1 MDSSS
6 SAVTDECCPYAAL
19 SVPRNAALA
28 EIKKSYRKLA
38 LKHHPDKG
46 GDESMFK
53 IISAAYEI
61 LSDDARRAEY
71 DRLQREK
78 ARMGSA
84 RRSAASS
91 NTRTASSTGNA
102 SSHEARGSGTAS
114 ASAPGGRRRSRPT
127 TSAAA
132 QRQSA
137 DSNPFSHPFFQQH
150 NGFHGFGAGGNSSSH
165 RTHFTD
171 PFDLFE
177 RVFGEEF
184 GLRSSTMGH
193 GHRHSGVAGHR
204 SSSGVSRSS
213 AGSSSSR
220 KDPFHDPF
228 FTNSRSSMMG
238 MGGIEMMGGG
248 GSMMDEMSQMSQR
261 MDAMRQSMMGSFHSS
276 FGSHTSNTHAHAS
289 SIGHHQQQ
297 HQHRSHHG
305 AGFGNAGGHS
315 SFSSSFNMSS
325 SSGFG
330 GGGGGAGFG
339 GGQSVS
345 TSTTTRIINGVQETI
360 TERTVV
366 YPDGRVERSSSS
378 STSSSTMGGSGAA
391 LSAGNDRHRRYIDQG
406 RR

>member
-6 SAVTDECCPYAAL
+6 AATDECCPYAVL

-28 EIKKSYRKLA
+28 EIKKAYRKLA
-38 LKHHPDKG
+38 LTHHPDKG

-71 DRLQREK
+71 DRLQQEK
-78 ARMGSA
+78 ARVGSA
-84 RRSAASS
+84 RRGDASS
-91 NTRTASSTGNA
+91 NRRTASSTGGA
-102 SSHEARGSGTAS
+102 SYYEAPGGGTAS
-114 ASAPGGRRRSRPT
+114 AAGGRRRSRPS

-132 QRQSA
+132 SQPQFARS
-137 DSNPFSHPFFQQH
+137 DPLSHPFFQQH
-150 NGFHGFGAGGNSSSH
+150 NSFGTGGTSSSH
-165 RTHFTD
+165 RTKFTD

-184 GLRSSTMGH
+184 GLRSSAMGH
-193 GHRHSGVAGHR
+193 GHRNRGLAAHR

-213 AGSSSSR
+213 AGSR
-220 KDPFHDPF
+220 KDPFDDPF
-228 FTNSRSSMMG
+228 FTNSRSSIASSMMG
-238 MGGIEMMGGG
+238 MGGIGMMGGS
-248 GSMMDEMSQMSQR
+248 GSVMDEMSQMSQR
-261 MDAMRQSMMGSFHSS
+261 MDAMHQSMMGSFHSS
-276 FGSHTSNTHAHAS
+276 FGSLASNTHAHAS
-289 SIGHHQQQ
+289 SIGQHHHQQNQ
-297 HQHRSHHG
+297 HMSHHG
-305 AGFGNAGGHS
+305 AGIGGAGGHS

-325 SSGFG
+325 SSGFS
-330 GGGGGAGFG
+330 GGAGFG

-378 STSSSTMGGSGAA
+378 SSTIGGSGAA
-391 LSAGNDRHRRYIDQG
+391 LSTGNDRHRRYIDQG

>member
-1 MDSSS
+1 
-6 SAVTDECCPYAAL
+6 
-19 SVPRNAALA
+19 
-28 EIKKSYRKLA
+28 
-38 LKHHPDKG
+38 
-46 GDESMFK
+46 MFK

-71 DRLQREK
+71 DRSQQEK
-78 ARMGSA
+78 TGMGSA

-91 NTRTASSTGNA
+91 NRRTTSSTDSA
-102 SSHEARGSGTAS
+102 AHEARSGGTAS
-114 ASAPGGRRRSRPT
+114 AAGGRRRSRPT

-132 QRQSA
+132 QRQSS

-150 NGFHGFGAGGNSSSH
+150 NAFGTGGSSH

-184 GLRSSTMGH
+184 GLHSSAMGH
-193 GHRHSGVAGHR
+193 GHRGRGLAAHR

-213 AGSSSSR
+213 TGSR
-220 KDPFHDPF
+220 KGPFDDPF

-238 MGGIEMMGGG
+238 MGGIGMMGGG
-248 GSMMDEMSQMSQR
+248 GSMMDERSQMSQR
-261 MDAMRQSMMGSFHSS
+261 MDAMHQSMMGSFHSS
-276 FGSHTSNTHAHAS
+276 FGSHASNTHAHAS
-289 SIGHHQQQ
+289 SIGQHHHPQ
-297 HQHRSHHG
+297 HQHMSHHS
-305 AGFGNAGGHS
+305 AGFGGAGGHS

-325 SSGFG
+325 SSS
-330 GGGGGAGFG
+330 GFG

-345 TSTTTRIINGVQETI
+345 TSTTTRIVNGIQETI

-366 YPDGRVERSSSS
+366 YPDGRVERSSS
-378 STSSSTMGGSGAA
+378 TSSGTMGGSGAA

>member
-6 SAVTDECCPYAAL
+6 AATDECCPYAIL

-38 LKHHPDKG
+38 LRHHPDKG

-71 DRLQREK
+71 DRLQQEK
-78 ARMGSA
+78 ARVGST
-84 RRSAASS
+84 RRGGASS
-91 NTRTASSTGNA
+91 NRRTASSTGGA
-102 SSHEARGSGTAS
+102 SYYEAPGGGTAS
-114 ASAPGGRRRSRPT
+114 AAGGRRRSRPT

-132 QRQSA
+132 QSQSA
-137 DSNPFSHPFFQQH
+137 DSDPFSHPFFQQH
-150 NGFHGFGAGGNSSSH
+150 NSFGAGGTSRAH

-184 GLRSSTMGH
+184 GLRGNAMGY
-193 GHRHSGVAGHR
+193 GHRHSGLADHR
-204 SSSGVSRSS
+204 SSSGVSRS

-220 KDPFHDPF
+220 KDPFDDPF
-228 FTNSRSSMMG
+228 FTNSGSSMMG
-238 MGGIEMMGGG
+238 MGGIGMMGGG

-261 MDAMRQSMMGSFHSS
+261 MDAMHQSMMGSFHSS
-276 FGSHTSNTHAHAS
+276 FGSHASNSHAHAS
-289 SIGHHQQQ
+289 SIGHHHQQ
-297 HQHRSHHG
+297 HQHMSHHG
-305 AGFGNAGGHS
+305 AGFGSAGGHS
-315 SFSSSFNMSS
+315 SFSSSFNVSS
-325 SSGFG
+325 SSGF
-330 GGGGGAGFG
+330 GGGAGFG
-339 GGQSVS
+339 GGQLVS

-378 STSSSTMGGSGAA
+378 STSSSTIGGSGAA
-391 LSAGNDRHRRYIDQG
+391 LSTGNDRHRRYIDQG

>member
-6 SAVTDECCPYAAL
+6 STATDECCPYAVL

-71 DRLQREK
+71 DRLQQEK
-78 ARMGSA
+78 ARVGST
-84 RRSAASS
+84 RRGAASS
-91 NTRTASSTGNA
+91 NRRTASSTGSA
-102 SSHEARGSGTAS
+102 SYHGAPGGGTAS
-114 ASAPGGRRRSRPT
+114 AAGGRRRSRPT

-132 QRQSA
+132 SQPQFARS
-137 DSNPFSHPFFQQH
+137 DPFSHPFFQQH
-150 NGFHGFGAGGNSSSH
+150 NGFGAGGTSSSH
-165 RTHFTD
+165 RTQFTD

-184 GLRSSTMGH
+184 GLRSSAMGH
-193 GHRHSGVAGHR
+193 GHRNSGLAAHR

-213 AGSSSSR
+213 AGSR
-220 KDPFHDPF
+220 KDPFDDPF

-238 MGGIEMMGGG
+238 MGGIGMMGGG

-261 MDAMRQSMMGSFHSS
+261 MDAMHRSMMGSFHSS
-276 FGSHTSNTHAHAS
+276 FGSHGSNTHAHAS
-289 SIGHHQQQ
+289 SIGHHHQQ
-297 HQHRSHHG
+297 HQHMSHH
-305 AGFGNAGGHS
+305 AGFGSAGGHS
-315 SFSSSFNMSS
+315 SYSSSLNMSS
-325 SSGFG
+325 LSGFG
-330 GGGGGAGFG
+330 GGGGGFG
-339 GGQSVS
+339 SGQSVS
-345 TSTTTRIINGVQETI
+345 TSTTTRIVNGVQETN

-378 STSSSTMGGSGAA
+378 TSSGTMGRSGAA